1 MESERLRAFRA
12 GWTRANEQFNQGKIA
27 EAWGVMGEDFEY
39 RPPQNFPS
47 PPVLRGPDQIIDYFE
62 SVRMREFTGRDQA
75 NRAAGIDE

>member
-1 MESERLRAFRA
+1 
-12 GWTRANEQFNQGKIA
+12 
-27 EAWGVMGEDFEY
+27 MGEDFEY